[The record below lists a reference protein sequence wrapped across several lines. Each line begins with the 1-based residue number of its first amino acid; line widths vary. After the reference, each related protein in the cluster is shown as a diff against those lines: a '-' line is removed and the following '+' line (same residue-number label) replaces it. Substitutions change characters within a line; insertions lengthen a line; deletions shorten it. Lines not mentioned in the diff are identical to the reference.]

1 MKYATMKNKLL
12 ASVLGGVLAPA
23 AALAMVV
30 TLPATAQAGAKEV
43 KKARC
48 DVHAVLAAKEGDG
61 SIPPNLQF
69 LEARLREDDFA
80 AYKSFKLVEKKSAR
94 ATLDKA
100 AEFSFSSGNRLTLGL
115 LGSEDTR
122 LKLRA
127 SLFSSDGEKKLL
139 STDYS
144 IVDGGVLMLGGVE
157 YTDKDTTGKLF
168 FAVQCARQG

>member
-1 MKYATMKNKLL
+1 MKYATMKNKVL
-12 ASVLGGVLAPA
+12 ASLLGGVLAPTL
-23 AALAMVV
+23 ALAAVA
-30 TLPATAQAGAKEV
+30 TLPVIAQAEV

-48 DVHAVLAAKEGDG
+48 DVHAVLAAKDGDG
-61 SIPPNLQF
+61 SIPANLKF

-80 AYKSFKLVEKKSAR
+80 AYKSFQLVEKKSAK
-94 ATLDKA
+94 ATLEKA
-100 AEFSFSSGNRLTLGL
+100 AEFAFSSGNRLTLGL

-157 YTDKDTTGKLF
+157 HTEKDVTGKLF

>member
-1 MKYATMKNKLL
+1 MKYATMKNKVL
-12 ASVLGGVLAPA
+12 ASLLGGVLAPT
-23 AALAMVV
+23 AALAAVA
-30 TLPATAQAGAKEV
+30 TLPVTAHAEV

-48 DVHAVLAAKEGDG
+48 DVHAVLAAKDGDG
-61 SIPPNLQF
+61 SIPANLKF

-80 AYKSFKLVEKKSAR
+80 AYKSFKLVEKKSAK
-94 ATLDKA
+94 ATLEKA
-100 AEFSFSSGNRLTLGL
+100 AEFAFSSGNRLTLGL

-157 YTDKDTTGKLF
+157 YTEKDVTGKLF